1 MSSQSEKWDKLA
13 FIHNQDREIA
23 SHAYMDL
30 IAGQKTKNVQL
41 ALKLN
46 LGSGMLIEVPYIL
59 RLLGDV
65 RGKEVLDAGCGG
77 GFYSLWLS
85 ENGAKVLG
93 VDGSKEMIKIAKEKA
108 ARKMLDTRFLVGDVT
123 DLRIEDSMFDL
134 VLSTLVLGMKELDKA
149 IRELVRVTRNG
160 GDIVISIL
168 HPIVTAAY
176 WERESGRKL
185 FRKLDDYFLER
196 ELEAVWENEKKER
209 VPHTFYHRPLQAF
222 TQPFFEEGCILIDL
236 IEPRPHKV
244 YKQLNPRE
252 YEDMKRIPHF
262 MILKFRKAP
271 PSL

>member
-1 MSSQSEKWDKLA
+1 
-13 FIHNQDREIA
+13 
-23 SHAYMDL
+23 
-30 IAGQKTKNVQL
+30 
-41 ALKLN
+41 
-46 LGSGMLIEVPYIL
+46 MLIEVPYIL

-93 VDGSKEMIKIAKEKA
+93 VDASKEMIKIAREKA
-108 ARKMLDTRFLVGDVT
+108 TRKVLDTRFLVGDIT

-149 IRELVRVTRNG
+149 MSELVRVTRNG
-160 GDIVISIL
+160 GNIVISIL

-185 FRKLDDYFLER
+185 FRKLDDYFQER

-209 VPHTFYHRPLQAF
+209 VSYKFYHRPLQAF
-222 TQPFFEEGCILIDL
+222 TQPFFEKGCILIDL
-236 IEPRPHKV
+236 IEPQPHKV

-252 YEDMKRIPHF
+252 YRDMSRIPHF
-262 MILKFRKAP
+262 MILKFRKTP
-271 PSL
+271 PSLSRAFLKK